1 MDLYEFI
8 NFHLIPGLLLGSIY
22 ALGAIG
28 VTLVFGILRFAH
40 LAHGDLL
47 TLGAFLALG
56 VVTFS
61 GMDPWFALPVAML
74 LTAGAAL
81 LIDAT
86 CYDYLRERP
95 KILTVMASL
104 GVALMVRAVVQMGWG
119 TDPTTYA
126 TGIVRPTE
134 YLGWFLLRE
143 RELLTFGAV
152 IVIVSGLEAFL
163 RLTRWGRAMR
173 AMSDNPDLARLC
185 GVDTRQVIRL
195 TWVIVGMLCA
205 AAGFLLGI
213 NTEVWAMMG
222 WWALLPIFAAAIL
235 GGVGRI
241 DGAVLGGLVIGLAEE
256 LSVLVVPA
264 QYKSATAF
272 VILLAVLLLRPRGI
286 LRGKLL

>member
-40 LAHGDLL
+40 LAHGDLI

-56 VVTFS
+56 TVSLLGVN
-61 GMDPWFALPVAML
+61 PWLALPVAML
-74 LTAGAAL
+74 LTALVAL
-81 LIDAT
+81 VIDHS

-104 GVALMVRAVVQMGWG
+104 GVALMIRAVVQMGWG
-119 TDPTTYA
+119 TDPSTY
-126 TGIVRPTE
+126 TSGIVRPQE
-134 YLGWFLLRE
+134 YFGFLLLRE
-143 RELLTFGAV
+143 REILTFAAV
-152 IVIVSGLEAFL
+152 IVLVAGLESFL
-163 RLTRWGRAMR
+163 RLSRWGRAMR

-185 GVDTRQVIRL
+185 GVNTRQVVRL
-195 TWVIVGMLCA
+195 TWIIVGMLCA

-213 NTEVWAMMG
+213 NTEVWPMMG

-241 DGAVLGGLVIGLAEE
+241 DGAVLGGLLIGLSEE
-256 LSVLVVPA
+256 LSVLFLPSE
-264 QYKSATAF
+264 YKSATAF
-272 VILLAVLLLRPRGI
+272 VILLLVLLLRPRGI
-286 LRGKLL
+286 LKGKLL

>member
-1 MDLYEFI
+1 MDAYEFI
-8 NFHLIPGLLLGSIY
+8 NFHLVPGLLLGSIY
-22 ALGAIG
+22 AIGAIG

-40 LAHGDLL
+40 LAHGDLI

-86 CYDYLRERP
+86 CYDYLRERQ

-104 GVALMVRAVVQMGWG
+104 GVALMVRAIVQMGWG

-126 TGIVRPTE
+126 TGIVRPDE
-134 YLGWFLLRE
+134 YFDFLLLRD
-143 RELLTFGAV
+143 RELATFGAV
-152 IVIVSGLEAFL
+152 IVLVAALEGFL

-185 GVDTRQVIRL
+185 GVDNRQVVRL

-213 NTEVWAMMG
+213 NTELSPTMG

-241 DGAVLGGLVIGLAEE
+241 DGAVLGGLIIGVAEE
-256 LSVLVVPA
+256 LSVLLMPA

-272 VILLAVLLLRPRGI
+272 AILLLILLVRPRGI
-286 LRGKLL
+286 LKGKVL